1 MPRVQQLQT
10 QLHNNG
16 VISITVETKKSN
28 NMSYQPIETEKSQ
41 KQLQN
46 IFKQLNDP
54 LRLLGG
60 WELKEICK
68 NSRIMF

>member
-1 MPRVQQLQT
+1 MSRFQQLQT

-54 LRLLGG
+54 
-60 WELKEICK
+60 
-68 NSRIMF
+68 F